1 VNGWLVGR
9 RALVTGAGQ
18 GIGRAIAQRFAAD
31 GARVALVDIDEEAVA
46 GTAAAIGDAALAHV
60 ADVRDEDAV
69 ARAYEVA
76 TERFG
81 GVDTVVANAAIEP
94 ADDAP
99 LDRLEL
105 EVWERISAVNLTG
118 LVLTA
123 KHGVRAL
130 RAAGGG
136 ALVVT
141 ASPTGILG
149 VAPEQ
154 AGYSIS
160 KSGAIGVTRVVA
172 AGYATDGIRANAIV
186 PGVIDTRANAAA
198 LADAQL
204 RAQALA
210 GVALARPGA
219 PEEVAAVAAFLASD
233 HAAYVTG
240 AVWPVD
246 GGLTSV

>member
-246 GGLTSV
+246 GGLTGV

>member
-204 RAQALA
+204 RAEALA

>member
-18 GIGRAIAQRFAAD
+18 GIGRAIAQRFAAE

>member
-123 KHGVRAL
+123 KHGLRAL

-240 AVWPVD
+240 AVWPID

>member
-1 VNGWLVGR
+1 VSGWLVGR

-18 GIGRAIAQRFAAD
+18 GIGRAIAQRFAAE

-46 GTAAAIGDAALAHV
+46 GAAATIGDAALAHV

-105 EVWERISAVNLTG
+105 EVWQRISAVNLTG

-160 KSGAIGVTRVVA
+160 KSGAIGLTRVLA
-172 AGYATDGIRANAIV
+172 AGYAADGIRANAIV
-186 PGVIDTRANAAA
+186 PGVIDTRANAEA
-198 LADAQL
+198 LADARL

-219 PEEVAAVAAFLASD
+219 PEEIGAVAAFLASD
-233 HAAYVTG
+233 HASYVTG

>member
-1 VNGWLVGR
+1 LSGWLEGR
-9 RALVTGAGQ
+9 RALVSGAGQ
-18 GIGRAIAQRFAAD
+18 GIGRAIAQRFAAE
-31 GARVALVDIDEEAVA
+31 GARVVLVDVDAAAVSA
-46 GTAAAIGDAALAHV
+46 AAAAIGDAALAQV

-69 ARAYEVA
+69 AAAYAVA
-76 TERFG
+76 GEHFG
-81 GVDTVVANAAIEP
+81 GLDAVVANAGIEP

-105 EVWERISAVNLTG
+105 EVWQRICAVNLTG

-141 ASPTGILG
+141 ASPTGIRG

-154 AGYSIS
+154 AGYSVS
-160 KSGAIGVTRVVA
+160 KSGAIGLARVVA
-172 AGYATDGIRANAIV
+172 AGYARDGIRSNAIV
-186 PGVIDTRANAAA
+186 PGLTDTRANTAM
-198 LADAQL
+198 LADPQL

-210 GVALARPGA
+210 DVPLGRPGTPA
-219 PEEVAAVAAFLASD
+219 EVGAVAAFLASG

>member
-123 KHGVRAL
+123 KHGLRAL

-149 VAPEQ
+149 VAPDQ

-160 KSGAIGVTRVVA
+160 KSGAIGLTRVVA

>member
-240 AVWPVD
+240 AVWPID